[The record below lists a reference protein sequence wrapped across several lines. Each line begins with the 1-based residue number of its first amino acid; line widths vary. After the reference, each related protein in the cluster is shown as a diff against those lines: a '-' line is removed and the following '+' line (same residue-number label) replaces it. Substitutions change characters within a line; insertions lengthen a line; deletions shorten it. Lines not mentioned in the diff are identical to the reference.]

1 MKRRSIVLTSV
12 LVVAVLARARPAA
25 ADPDPYG
32 QLVEAALEE
41 YDGGRFEE
49 ALALFEQAYA
59 KRPSARAKRGMAK
72 ALFELRA
79 YVRCVTAIDEALAAT
94 VDPLPE
100 TLQAELRALRD
111 RALRFVGRVQVVVVP
126 AGATVLVDGRPL
138 GISADGTALLDL
150 GPHAIE
156 ATAHAFQP
164 ARRSVDVRSGAVA
177 RVAIE
182 LQPVAI
188 VTTAPAAAP
197 SRVVPVSL
205 LVTGGVLAA
214 GGVLA
219 SSIWFSD
226 RSTAVDR
233 CVAAAEHGARCENGD
248 GVVFQRDA
256 SIATIVLS
264 SAALVAAGTALFF
277 TLRAPAAEAT
287 RVGCAP
293 GAGGVSCALVRSW

>member
-1 MKRRSIVLTSV
+1 MKRFPLTASL
-12 LVVAVLARARPAA
+12 LVVALLARAAPAA

-49 ALALFEQAYA
+49 ALALFDQAYA

-72 ALFELRA
+72 ALFELRS

-100 TLQAELRALRD
+100 TLQTELRVLRD
-111 RALRFVGRVQVVVVP
+111 RALRFVGRVQVAVVP
-126 AGATVLVDGRPL
+126 ARATLLVDGRPL
-138 GISADGTALLDL
+138 SIGPDGTALLDL
-150 GPHAIE
+150 GPHVVEVSARD
-156 ATAHAFQP
+156 FQP

-182 LQPVAI
+182 LQPAAVA
-188 VTTAPAAAP
+188 TSAPPAAP
-197 SRVVPVSL
+197 SRVVPVTL
-205 LVTGGVLAA
+205 LVTGGALAV
-214 GGVLA
+214 GGVVA

-264 SAALVAAGTALFF
+264 SAAVVTAGTALFF

-293 GAGGVSCALVRSW
+293 GAGGVSCTLVRAW